1 MASKKILILMSD
13 TGGGHRSAAEA
24 IAEAAYRLYGE
35 ACQVEIADPWTDH
48 TPFPINRLGRLYGP
62 LVNRGLILWKLIFH
76 LTSSQHG
83 LSLLEKIFWPMV
95 RKSLKD
101 FFCQSHPDVI
111 VSVHPVLTHFSIRA
125 LQEANLRIPF
135 VTVVTDLVS
144 LHPLWL
150 CPETDFCLVPTE
162 PARDCALAGGLPIE
176 KVKVVGL
183 PVGLK
188 FARETGEKE
197 ALRDKLGLE
206 RDRPTILV
214 VGGGEG
220 MGKVYKVARAIA
232 KARVDAQLVVVAGR
246 NERLRRRLEKV
257 EWEIPTT
264 IFGFVTNMSELMAA
278 SDVIVTKAGPATIS
292 EALTVGLPILL
303 SGFIPGQEEGN
314 VEYVISKGVGACAEK
329 PQLIAATLA
338 RWLQAENETLTHM
351 ARKAQRLGRPQA
363 ALDIAAEIFHLA
375 QAGDSSTQTH
385 HFHNPSL
392 PPRRQRGLI
401 HLE

>member
-1 MASKKILILMSD
+1 MTSKKILIIMSD

-24 IAEAAYRLYGE
+24 IAEATQQLYGE
-35 ACQVEIADPWTDH
+35 ACRVEITDPWADH
-48 TPFPINRLGRLYGP
+48 TPFPINRLGQLYGP
-62 LVNRGLILWKLIFH
+62 LVNRGAILWKLIFH
-76 LTSSQHG
+76 STSNRHAM
-83 LSLLEKIFWPMV
+83 SLLVKIFWPMV

-101 FFCQSHPDVI
+101 FLRQSNPDVI
-111 VSVHPVLTHFSIRA
+111 VSVHPILTHFSIRA

-162 PARDCALAGGLPIE
+162 PARDRALASGLPLE

-188 FARETGEKE
+188 FARGVGEKE

-214 VGGGEG
+214 TGGGEG
-220 MGKVYKVARAIA
+220 IGKVYKIARAVA
-232 KARVDAQLVVVAGR
+232 KERVNAQLVVVAGR
-246 NERLRRRLEKV
+246 NKRLRRRLEKV
-257 EWEIPTT
+257 DWEIPTT
-264 IFGFVTNMSELMAA
+264 VFGFVTNMPELMGA
-278 SDVIVTKAGPATIS
+278 SDVIVTKAGPSTIS
-292 EALTVGLPILL
+292 EALIIGVPILL

-314 VEYVISKGVGACAEK
+314 VEYVINKGVGTWADK
-329 PQLIAATLA
+329 PQRIAATLA
-338 RWLQAENETLTHM
+338 QWLQPENETLTHM

-363 ALDIAAEIFHLA
+363 ALDIAAEIFNLA
-375 QAGDSSTQTH
+375 QASSSSTQ
-385 HFHNPSL
+385 SL
-392 PPRRQRGLI
+392 PLSRP
-401 HLE
+401 

>member
-1 MASKKILILMSD
+1 MTSKKILIVMSD

-24 IAEAAYRLYGE
+24 IAEAAHQLYGE
-35 ACQVEIADPWTDH
+35 ACRVEIADPWANH
-48 TPFPINRLGRLYGP
+48 TPFPINRLGQLYGP
-62 LVNRGLILWKLIFH
+62 LVNHGAILWKLIFRS
-76 LTSSQHG
+76 TSNRRVMS
-83 LSLLEKIFWPMV
+83 SLVKILWPMV
-95 RKSLKD
+95 RKSLTD
-101 FFCQSHPDVI
+101 FLRQSNPDVI
-111 VSVHPVLTHFSIRA
+111 VSVHPILTYFSIRA

-150 CPETDFCLVPTE
+150 CPETDSCLVPTE
-162 PARDCALAGGLPIE
+162 PARDRALASGLSLE

-188 FARETGEKE
+188 FARGIGEKE

-220 MGKVYKVARAIA
+220 IGKVYKIARAIA
-232 KARVDAQLVVVAGR
+232 KARVNAQLVVVAGR
-246 NERLRRRLEKV
+246 NKRLRRRLEKV
-257 EWEIPTT
+257 DWEIPTT
-264 IFGFVTNMSELMAA
+264 VFGFVTNMPELMGA

-292 EALTVGLPILL
+292 EALIIGLPILL

-314 VEYVISKGVGACAEK
+314 VEYVIDRRVGTLAER

-338 RWLQAENETLTHM
+338 QWFQPENETLTHM
-351 ARKAQRLGRPQA
+351 AQKAQRLGRPQA
-363 ALDIAAEIFHLA
+363 TLDIAAEIFNLA
-375 QAGDSSTQTH
+375 QASSSSTQ
-385 HFHNPSL
+385 SL
-392 PPRRQRGLI
+392 SLSRP
-401 HLE
+401 

>member
-1 MASKKILILMSD
+1 MTSKKILILMSD

-24 IAEAAYRLYGE
+24 IAEATHQLYGE
-35 ACQVEIADPWTDH
+35 VCQVEIVDLWANY
-48 TPFPINRLGRLYGP
+48 TPFPINHLGQLYGP
-62 LVNRGLILWKLIFH
+62 LVNRSAILWKLIFRS
-76 LTSSQHG
+76 TSNRRG
-83 LSLLEKIFWPMV
+83 MNLLEKIFWPMV

-101 FFCQSHPDVI
+101 FLRQSNPDVI
-111 VSVHPVLTHFSIRA
+111 VSVHPILTHFSIRA
-125 LQEANLRIPF
+125 LQEACLCIPF

-162 PARDCALAGGLPIE
+162 PAKDRALASGLSHE

-188 FARETGEKE
+188 FAREVVEEKE
-197 ALRDKLGLE
+197 ILRDKLGLE

-220 MGKVYKVARAIA
+220 VGKVYKIARTIA
-232 KARVDAQLVVVAGR
+232 RTRVNAQLVVVAGR
-246 NERLRRRLEKV
+246 NRRLQRRLEKV
-257 EWEIPTT
+257 DWEIPTT
-264 IFGFVTNMSELMAA
+264 VFGFVANMPELMGA

-292 EALTVGLPILL
+292 EALITGLPILL

-314 VEYVISKGVGACAEK
+314 VEYVIDRGVGTLTGK

-338 RWLQAENETLTHM
+338 QWLQPENETLTRM
-351 ARKAQRLGRPQA
+351 AQKAQRLGRPLA
-363 ALDIAAEIFHLA
+363 ALDIAMEIFNLA
-375 QAGDSSTQTH
+375 QASSSSTQ
-385 HFHNPSL
+385 SL
-392 PPRRQRGLI
+392 TFKTLT
-401 HLE
+401 

>member
-1 MASKKILILMSD
+1 MTSKKILIVMSD

-24 IAEAAYRLYGE
+24 IAEAAHQLYGE
-35 ACQVEIADPWTDH
+35 ACRVEIADPWANH
-48 TPFPINRLGRLYGP
+48 TPFPINHLGQLYGP
-62 LVNRGLILWKLIFH
+62 LVNRGAILWKLIFRS
-76 LTSSQHG
+76 TSNRRG
-83 LSLLEKIFWPMV
+83 MSLLVKIFWPMV

-101 FFCQSHPDVI
+101 FLRQSNPDVI
-111 VSVHPVLTHFSIRA
+111 VSVHPILTYFSIRA

-150 CPETDFCLVPTE
+150 CPETDSCLVPTE
-162 PARDCALAGGLPIE
+162 PARDSALASGLPLE

-188 FARETGEKE
+188 FARGVGEKE

-206 RDRPTILV
+206 RDRLTILV

-220 MGKVYKVARAIA
+220 IGKVYKIARAIA
-232 KARVDAQLVVVAGR
+232 KARVNAQLVVVAGR
-246 NERLRRRLEKV
+246 NKRLRRRLEKV
-257 EWEIPTT
+257 DWEIPTT
-264 IFGFVTNMSELMAA
+264 VFGFVTNMPELMGA

-292 EALTVGLPILL
+292 EALIIGLPILL

-314 VEYVISKGVGACAEK
+314 VEYVIDRGVGTLAER

-338 RWLQAENETLTHM
+338 QWFQPENETLTHM
-351 ARKAQRLGRPQA
+351 AQKAQRLGRPQA
-363 ALDIAAEIFHLA
+363 TLDIAAEIFNLA
-375 QAGDSSTQTH
+375 QASSSST
-385 HFHNPSL
+385 
-392 PPRRQRGLI
+392 
-401 HLE
+401 

>member
-1 MASKKILILMSD
+1 MTTKKILIIMSD

-24 IAEAAYRLYGE
+24 IAEAMYQLYGE
-35 ACQVEIADPWTDH
+35 ACRVEISDAWADH
-48 TPFPINRLGRLYGP
+48 TPFPINHLGQLYGP
-62 LVNRGLILWKLIFH
+62 LVNRGAILWKLIFRS
-76 LTSSQHG
+76 TSHQHG
-83 LSLLEKIFWPMV
+83 MSLLEKIFWPIV
-95 RKSLKD
+95 GKSLKD
-101 FFCQSHPDVI
+101 FLRQSNPDVI
-111 VSVHPVLTHFSIRA
+111 VSVHPVLTYFSIRA

-162 PARDCALAGGLPIE
+162 PARDRALDSGLPLE
-176 KVKVVGL
+176 KIKVMGL

-188 FARETGEKE
+188 FARGIGEKE

-220 MGKVYKVARAIA
+220 VGKVYKIARAIA
-232 KARVDAQLVVVAGR
+232 KTRVNAQLVVVAGR
-246 NERLRRRLEKV
+246 NKRLRQRLEKAD
-257 EWEIPTT
+257 WEIPTT
-264 IFGFVTNMSELMAA
+264 VFGFVTNMPELMGA

-292 EALTVGLPILL
+292 EALITGLPIVL

-314 VEYVISKGVGACAEK
+314 VEYVIDRGVGTLAER

-338 RWLQAENETLTHM
+338 QWFQPENETLVHM
-351 ARKAQRLGRPQA
+351 ARKVQNLGRPQA
-363 ALDIAAEIFHLA
+363 VLDIAVEIFDLA
-375 QAGDSSTQTH
+375 QASSSSTQ
-385 HFHNPSL
+385 SL
-392 PPRRQRGLI
+392 SLSRA
-401 HLE
+401 